1 MPNKLLAYSLIAAL
15 AASASACEPSREPK
29 FQFDPAKTRTEA
41 GIRGTSTEG
50 GVESGDLDSRV
61 AKLEAENAKNAEAL
75 AFLNQVYGQQKQQRE
90 AQEASVAAPDAM
102 FAIDVSGDP
111 FDGPADAPVTLV
123 KAYDFACPYCA
134 MASAPL
140 KQLVKDYGGKLRVVY
155 MNFVVHPDTATNAH
169 LASCAAWEQKKF
181 MEFKD
186 AFWEKGFNAYKATR
200 DVSKM
205 AEANI
210 LEIAKGIGG
219 VDIAK
224 FTADMKGDKCKQLIQ
239 RDMAELSKFGTN
251 ATPAFYINGQ
261 PYSQGLEVAAFKG
274 VIDQKL
280 KEVES
285 SGVPGNQ
292 YYQKVVMEKG
302 EKKFRSIK
310 DKKPS

>member
-15 AASASACEPSREPK
+15 AASASACEDSREPK
-29 FQFDPAKTRTEA
+29 FQFDPAKTRAESGVSA
-41 GIRGTSTEG
+41 SG
-50 GVESGDLDSRV
+50 GAADSGDLASRV
-61 AKLEAENAKNAEAL
+61 AKLEAENAKNSEAM

-90 AQEASVAAPDAM
+90 AQEATVPAPDAM

-123 KAYDFACPYCA
+123 KAYDFACPYCEV
-134 MASAPL
+134 ASAPL

-155 MNFVVHPDTATNAH
+155 KNFVVHPDTATTAH

-200 DVSKM
+200 DPSKM
-205 AEANI
+205 NEASV
-210 LEIAKGIGG
+210 LEIAKGVGG
-219 VDIAK
+219 LDMNK
-224 FTADMKGDKCKQLIQ
+224 FTTDMKGEKCKKLIEA
-239 RDMAELSKFGTN
+239 DMAELTKFGTN
-251 ATPAFYINGQ
+251 ATPSFYINGQ
-261 PYSQGLEVAAFKG
+261 PYSQGLEISAFKS

-285 SGVPGNQ
+285 SGTPGNQ